1 MHLFNLFICLS
12 ICIFFICITYIYN
25 IIIYNMDYRKKYSK
39 YKRKYINLKNRM
51 YGEYVEDD
59 IINDI
64 IEIIKHLEGYV
75 KIFDEE
81 FHAKIFR
88 ESHTH
93 WIKLLKRIIY
103 EQTCN
108 RIDLL
113 VKLRTTLQAMPGRH
127 TRFAHLLTK

>member
-1 MHLFNLFICLS
+1 
-12 ICIFFICITYIYN
+12 
-25 IIIYNMDYRKKYSK
+25 MDYRKKYSK

-51 YGEYVEDD
+51 YGGYVEDD
-59 IINDI
+59 VINDI
-64 IEIIKHLEGYV
+64 IEIIKCLDGYV

-88 ESHTH
+88 ECHTY

-103 EQTCN
+103 EQTNN

-113 VKLRTTLQAMPGRH
+113 VKLRTTLQDMP
-127 TRFAHLLTK
+127 